1 MQYHTK
7 IHDMMKGRLASSRLS
22 DVTPHLIQQFKGKIQ
37 SVFGDEGQIVVET
50 VTTVLSFFYAYVT
63 KKLEKYKMV
72 KDICVSL

>member
-37 SVFGDEGQIVVET
+37 LVFGDEG
-50 VTTVLSFFYAYVT
+50 
-63 KKLEKYKMV
+63 
-72 KDICVSL
+72 

>member
-7 IHDMMKGRLASSRLS
+7 IHDMMKGSLASSRLS

-37 SVFGDEGQIVVET
+37 LIFGNEGQIVGEA
-50 VTTVLSFFYAYVT
+50 VTTFLSLFYAYVT

-72 KDICVSL
+72 